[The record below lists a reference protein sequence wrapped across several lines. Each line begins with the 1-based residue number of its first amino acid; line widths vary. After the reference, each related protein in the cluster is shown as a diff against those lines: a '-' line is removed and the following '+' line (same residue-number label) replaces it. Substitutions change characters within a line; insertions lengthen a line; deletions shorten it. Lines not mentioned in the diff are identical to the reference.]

1 MAPHPR
7 PLRHSDSFPNMRI
20 RQKNSYFT
28 VEKPSKHNL
37 NQSTETNT
45 ISDAMWVLILSNIR
59 IDLYISDILSKIY
72 NPRLV
77 SEKTE

>member
-1 MAPHPR
+1 M
-7 PLRHSDSFPNMRI
+7 
-20 RQKNSYFT
+20 
-28 VEKPSKHNL
+28 EKPSKHNL
-37 NQSTETNT
+37 NQSPETNT